1 MYHSNE
7 TLWTRI
13 NARAD
18 AMVVSLVGDGYR
30 RVGFVAHDGV
40 LVYTL
45 QNIRTRRTLKLYVY
59 ANAGLIQL
67 CEKRKVLKAVQL

>member
-1 MYHSNE
+1 MSPSNE
-7 TLWTRI
+7 TLWTRT

-30 RVGFVAHDGV
+30 RVGFVANDGV

-45 QNIRTRRTLKLYVY
+45 RNIRTRRTLKLNVF
-59 ANAGLIQL
+59 AKVGLIQL
-67 CEKRKVLKAVQL
+67 IEKRKVLKSIQL

>member
-1 MYHSNE
+1 MSPSNE
-7 TLWTRI
+7 TLWTRT

-45 QNIRTRRTLKLYVY
+45 RNIRTRRTLKLNVF
-59 ANAGLIQL
+59 AKVGLIQL